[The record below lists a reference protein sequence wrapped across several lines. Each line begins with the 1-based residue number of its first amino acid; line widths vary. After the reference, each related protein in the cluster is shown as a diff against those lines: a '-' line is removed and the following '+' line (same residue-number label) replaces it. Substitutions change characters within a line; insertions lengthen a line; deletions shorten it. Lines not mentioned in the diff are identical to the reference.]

1 MNRISGISVFSPATV
16 SNLGCGFDILGFPI
30 RGVGD
35 TVKVALN
42 DQKLIRIKKIQ
53 CEEPIPDD
61 AETNVASYAISRML
75 KRLNS
80 NQGFD
85 IELYKDIIP
94 GSGIGSSA
102 SSSAGA
108 VVAAN
113 ELLGKPFSVYELI
126 DFAMEAEGMASGG
139 KHADNVAPALM
150 GGITIIRSYKPFE
163 AISIEPPRDLW
174 VVLLHPQ
181 MEIKTELSR
190 RILPEQIP
198 LKDAVVQWGNVAGL
212 IAGFYTSD
220 YDLIG
225 RSMEDVI
232 VTPYRSKLI
241 PGYNNVKSAAM
252 KNGAL
257 GFAISGSG
265 PSVFAFCRGEDNA
278 LQVKEA
284 IDICYQEE
292 NILFNIYVSQINK
305 KGTFVIDNW

>member
-53 CEEPIPDD
+53 CEKPIPGDV
-61 AETNVASYAISRML
+61 ETNVASFAISRML

-232 VTPYRSKLI
+232 ITPYRS
-241 PGYNNVKSAAM
+241 
-252 KNGAL
+252 
-257 GFAISGSG
+257 
-265 PSVFAFCRGEDNA
+265 
-278 LQVKEA
+278 
-284 IDICYQEE
+284 
-292 NILFNIYVSQINK
+292 
-305 KGTFVIDNW
+305 

>member
-1 MNRISGISVFSPATV
+1 MNKFSGIRVFSPATV

-30 RGVGD
+30 EGVGD
-35 TVKVALN
+35 TIKVTLN
-42 DQKLIRIKKIQ
+42 DQRSIRINKIH
-53 CEEPIPDD
+53 CEKPIPDD
-61 AETNVASYAISRML
+61 VETNVASYAVNRML
-75 KRLNS
+75 QRLNS

-150 GGITIIRSYKPFE
+150 GGITLIRSYNPFDV
-163 AISIEPPRDLW
+163 IKIEPPKDLW

-181 MEIKTELSR
+181 MEIKTELGR
-190 RILPEQIP
+190 RILPKQIA

-212 IAGFYTSD
+212 ISGFYTSD
-220 YDLIG
+220 YELIG

-232 VTPYRSKLI
+232 VTPYRLKLI
-241 PGYNNVKSAAM
+241 PGYDKVKSAAIY
-252 KNGAL
+252 NGAL

-265 PSVFAFCRGEDNA
+265 PSVFAFCKGKNNA
-278 LQVKEA
+278 LQVKKA
-284 IDICYQEE
+284 IDQCYQEE
-292 NILFNIYVSQINK
+292 NIPFNIYLSQINK
-305 KGTFVIDNW
+305 QGTFVIDSW